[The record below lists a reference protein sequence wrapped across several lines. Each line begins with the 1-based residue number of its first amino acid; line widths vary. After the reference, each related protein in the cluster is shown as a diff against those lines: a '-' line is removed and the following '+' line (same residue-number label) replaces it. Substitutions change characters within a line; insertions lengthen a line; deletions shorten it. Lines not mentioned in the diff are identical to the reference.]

1 MPTDAPSAP
10 ADAPARL
17 APPPAYR
24 GLRVWQRALDLVVDA
39 APLARTLAAEGHG
52 GLAGDLFRAG
62 TAVPAHIAAGS
73 VAASRGEYQHALAA
87 ALASAARF
95 ETLVAAAER
104 LAPNAADACAAL
116 LAGSADVTR
125 SLRAFA
131 RVIAGG
137 RPRAPEPGD
146 AADRAPVRSAAD
158 GVVADPQLGDGVA
171 PLVPASGLASGSI
184 EEPVLELIENAAE
197 APVEG
202 TARGGPPAAGTG
214 GVPAPMPVRPARA
227 RRVRSG

>member
-1 MPTDAPSAP
+1 
-10 ADAPARL
+10 
-17 APPPAYR
+17 
-24 GLRVWQRALDLVVDA
+24 
-39 APLARTLAAEGHG
+39 
-52 GLAGDLFRAG
+52 
-62 TAVPAHIAAGS
+62 VPAHIAAGS

-104 LAPNAADACAAL
+104 LAPNAADACARL

-137 RPRAPEPGD
+137 RPRAAEPGD
-146 AADRAPVRSAAD
+146 AADRAPVGPAPD
-158 GVVADPQLGDGVA
+158 GAVADARVGEGVA
-171 PLVPASGLASGSI
+171 PSGPAGGLASGSI
-184 EEPVLELIENAAE
+184 EEPVLELVQAPVET
-197 APVEG
+197 PVEG
-202 TARGGPPAAGTG
+202 TARVGPPAPGAGD

-227 RRVRSG
+227 RRVRGG

>member
-1 MPTDAPSAP
+1 
-10 ADAPARL
+10 
-17 APPPAYR
+17 
-24 GLRVWQRALDLVVDA
+24 VVDA

-146 AADRAPVRSAAD
+146 AADRAPVGPAD
-158 GVVADPQLGDGVA
+158 GAVAEPRAAEGVA
-171 PLVPASGLASGSI
+171 PSGPASGLASGSI
-184 EEPVLELIENAAE
+184 EEPVLELVQAPAE
-197 APVEG
+197 APVGG
-202 TARGGPPAAGTG
+202 TARGGPPAAGAG
-214 GVPAPMPVRPARA
+214 DAVPAPMPVRPARA

>member
-116 LAGSADVTR
+116 LAA
-125 SLRAFA
+125 
-131 RVIAGG
+131 
-137 RPRAPEPGD
+137 AP
-146 AADRAPVRSAAD
+146 
-158 GVVADPQLGDGVA
+158 
-171 PLVPASGLASGSI
+171 
-184 EEPVLELIENAAE
+184 
-197 APVEG
+197 
-202 TARGGPPAAGTG
+202 T
-214 GVPAPMPVRPARA
+214 
-227 RRVRSG
+227 